1 MRKLGKFLFQTWYG
15 ASVGWC
21 ASGVFA
27 LLFYLAFG
35 VYRSLAWSVL
45 TVLAAHVLVGLVVL
59 SAVIYSLVKKRWLRA
74 FVQFLLAVASAA
86 LFVWGLVTVALA
98 VMFSERN
105 MEDFERTEQPW
116 YGTAIGEQL
125 PFAVE
130 YQAAHPF
137 LAEYHKRISFK
148 SGKHVEV
155 TTDTGGAADF
165 AVYVLTD
172 GRYYLVDGLSF
183 DELRNEYRVDPKVE
197 TVEQRGNDRWERLP
211 DYSRSPD
218 TVADSLESKRFL
230 GTVKP
235 TGDFIPGG
243 EDPIP

>member
-1 MRKLGKFLFQTWYG
+1 MRRLGKFLFQTWYG

-45 TVLAAHVLVGLVVL
+45 TVLAAHVLAGLVVL

-98 VMFSERN
+98 VMFRN

-116 YGTAIGEQL
+116 YGTAITEQL

-172 GRYYLVDGLSF
+172 GRYYLADGLAF
-183 DELRNEYRVDPKVE
+183 DELRNEYRVDPTTE
-197 TVEQRGNDRWERLP
+197 TVEQKYGNEWSRLP
-211 DYSRSPD
+211 DPLRSSTP
-218 TVADSLESKRFL
+218 VADSLKNKRFI
-230 GTVKP
+230 GKVTRN
-235 TGDFIPGG
+235 GDFITGG